1 MLDRTKSAPS
11 RPSFA
16 TPPLAQSRP
25 PRCPPFVE
33 ITNSDQLLPY
43 LEHVAQRP
51 YNHGLNAC
59 WDLKEGERVL
69 LRVDNWHSELT
80 IQACQKILEK
90 YKVKYEIQKID
101 RQPSAEAAISP
112 PKRAQKPVIHPTLQT
127 GIEAFVTAVTFWLAP

>member
-1 MLDRTKSAPS
+1 MTEEFTRRASERPKNNMSTTPDWDRSGLV
-11 RPSFA
+11 RPHGIPHFQA
-16 TPPLAQSRP
+16 PPLQSSRP

-59 WDLKEGERVL
+59 WDLQPRERVM

-80 IQACQKILEK
+80 IEACKKILEK
-90 YKVKYEIQKID
+90 Y
-101 RQPSAEAAISP
+101 
-112 PKRAQKPVIHPTLQT
+112 
-127 GIEAFVTAVTFWLAP
+127 

>member
-1 MLDRTKSAPS
+1 MADKSKPANALDESIGKSGFSMPARAAGP
-11 RPSFA
+11 RPEAIPRFKA
-16 TPPLAQSRP
+16 PPLQGTRP

-33 ITNSDQLLPY
+33 VTNSDQLLPY

-59 WDLKEGERVL
+59 WDLQKGERVL

-90 YKVKYEIQKID
+90 
-101 RQPSAEAAISP
+101 
-112 PKRAQKPVIHPTLQT
+112 
-127 GIEAFVTAVTFWLAP
+127 